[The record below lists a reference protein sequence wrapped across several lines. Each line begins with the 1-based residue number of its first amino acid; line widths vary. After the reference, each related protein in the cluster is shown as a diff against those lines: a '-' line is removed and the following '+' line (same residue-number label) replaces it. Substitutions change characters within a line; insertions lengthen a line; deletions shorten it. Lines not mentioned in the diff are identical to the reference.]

1 MLLLSKFLLMK
12 VVQLYLVKR
21 PLASIIH
28 LTTEKADSTW
38 EAEPN
43 KAHSRLWRCGQLS
56 PTQFVLWTVTREVS
70 KAAPEPASPRDL
82 PSDVLFYMDHSFMF
96 YYINATNIYYINT
109 TGSKDSSFRFG
120 TMLILS
126 LTPSATMHYFCRDT
140 LNVTIESDETTQ
152 YLM

>member
-56 PTQFVLWTVTREVS
+56 PSQFVLRTVTREVS
-70 KAAPEPASPRDL
+70 KAAPEPASHRDL
-82 PSDVLFYMDHSFMF
+82 PSDVLFYMDHLDHSFMF
-96 YYINATNIYYINT
+96 YYINATNKYYINT
-109 TGSKDSSFRFG
+109 TWSKESSFQFG
-120 TMLILS
+120 TILS
-126 LTPSATMHYFCRDT
+126 SSSLPAPPCTISAEI
-140 LNVTIESDETTQ
+140 L
-152 YLM
+152 